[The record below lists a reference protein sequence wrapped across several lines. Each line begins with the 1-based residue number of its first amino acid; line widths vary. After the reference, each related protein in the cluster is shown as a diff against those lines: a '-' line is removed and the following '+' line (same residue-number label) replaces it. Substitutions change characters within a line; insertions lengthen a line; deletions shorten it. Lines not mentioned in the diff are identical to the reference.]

1 MNGLMLHCGG
11 VPATRDQVC
20 AIPTPDPTD
29 TYTPISYAALLNY
42 ALDRITTRLGLTIHS
57 EAYGLNRDGL
67 QLFGVITMKTHDDHG
82 LAWGLRSSHDGS
94 MTAASTFGDKV
105 FVCDNM
111 MFTSS
116 GTVAMRKHTGNAFHE
131 FKQRVDRQIGQAFQL
146 HEDLT
151 AQMDR
156 MKTIPCHQDRGYE
169 LLGRARG
176 HGILT
181 ARQSNV
187 AFGDWETPRHKT
199 QDFTDRTLYALA
211 QCFTEGL
218 KKGRVDQA
226 LQRHGDAHTFLS
238 QLMPAPPT
246 ITIEA

>member
-1 MNGLMLHCGG
+1 MQGLMLHCGG
-11 VPATRDQVC
+11 VPATREQVF
-20 AIPTPDPTD
+20 AVPTPERTD
-29 TYTPISYAALLNY
+29 TYTPIPYAQIIRF
-42 ALDRITTRLGLTIHS
+42 ALDRIENVLGYEIHS
-57 EAYGLNRDGL
+57 EAYGLNRDGD
-67 QLFGVITMKTHDDHG
+67 QFFGCISMRTHDDHG
-82 LAWGLRSSHDGS
+82 LAWGLRSSHDKS
-94 MTAASTFGDKV
+94 MTPASAFGDKV

-116 GTVAMRKHTGNAFHE
+116 GTVVMRKHTGNAFQE
-131 FKQRVDRQIGQAFQL
+131 FTQRVDRQVSTALQT
-146 HEDLT
+146 HEVLT
-151 AQMDR
+151 AQLER

-169 LLGRARG
+169 ILGRARG
-176 HGILT
+176 RGILT

-187 AFGDWETPRHKT
+187 AFADWETPRHDT

-226 LQRHGDAHTFLS
+226 LQRHGDAHTFLT

-246 ITIEA
+246 IIEA